1 MDVKEDNEKDHV
13 DVNDDIDDD
22 GDDCNDDNANEKDN
36 DNDVDGECHQLF
48 SYTWCQRWFIGILY
62 IYILYYVLCFFE
74 RDITVYK

>member
-1 MDVKEDNEKDHV
+1 
-13 DVNDDIDDD
+13 
-22 GDDCNDDNANEKDN
+22 
-36 DNDVDGECHQLF
+36 VDGECHQLF